1 MRAVG
6 RGRGRPYARPGPQ
19 ATENSGMELVLRAG
33 NILCRPRHEWT
44 IIAGELRTIPEL
56 YTGYVAIVAGL
67 VAGVPLGAAF
77 GTALS
82 GYVLALADI
91 ALLAVVATGLAPRFG
106 GVGDLGQ
113 SFKLAGFGCTP
124 VWLGGLFLLVPG
136 IGRLLSLAADLYGL
150 YVYFLGIDT
159 LMRVP
164 RGRRLGYFAAVLA
177 VTLVLAAALALIL
190 GVLTGQ
196 AQMTIIRG

>member
-1 MRAVG
+1 MDMVW
-6 RGRGRPYARPGPQ
+6 
-19 ATENSGMELVLRAG
+19 RAG
-33 NILCRPRHEWT
+33 NIIWRPRREWAV
-44 IIAGELRTIPEL
+44 IAAEPRTIGGL
-56 YTGYVAIVAGL
+56 YLGYVAIVVAFALGLEFVAGL
-67 VAGVPLGAAF
+67 SAGVPLGAAF
-77 GTALS
+77 DTALS
-82 GYVLALADI
+82 GYALALADI
-91 ALLAVVATGLAPRFG
+91 ALLALVARGLAPRFG

>member
-1 MRAVG
+1 
-6 RGRGRPYARPGPQ
+6 
-19 ATENSGMELVLRAG
+19 MELVLRAG
-33 NILCRPRHEWT
+33 NILCRPRSEWA
-44 IIAGELRTIPEL
+44 IIAGELRSIPEL
-56 YTGYVAIVAGL
+56 YTGYVAIVAGLALAAEFAAGL